1 MITAASSSAAP
12 QREDALEFFA
22 RLGPFWTFGIL
33 ANVVLTALAIAWVV
47 RSMRSR
53 NTGQD
58 TRRAATEDR
67 EQGE

>member
-1 MITAASSSAAP
+1 M
-12 QREDALEFFA
+12 EFFT

-53 NTGQD
+53 SADQD
-58 TRRAATEDR
+58 SRSAATEDR
-67 EQGE
+67 EHGE

>member
-1 MITAASSSAAP
+1 MITAASCSPAP
-12 QREDALEFFA
+12 QREDALEFFT

-53 NTGQD
+53 SADQD
-58 TRRAATEDR
+58 SRRAATEDR
-67 EQGE
+67 EHGE